1 MSYARTEKGWV
12 REIGAAPAGYRPA
25 DQPGLPSAWWRLN
38 RRYTLYMWR
47 EMSSVFVALWS
58 LFFLNQLNQ
67 VRRGEAAYEAS
78 VAARRR
84 PAWIAFHAVTLGFAI
99 VHSVTFLL
107 AAGKGPTLRVG
118 DRRVPERAVAAGAFA
133 GWAGAS
139 LLVLLVLLLGGR
151 RDTDEAEGAAG

>member
-1 MSYARTEKGWV
+1 MLGGVPEERGSGQGHPANQGRYDHELVQEPGTPMGTAMSYARTEKGWV

-107 AAGKGPTLRVG
+107 AAGKGPT
-118 DRRVPERAVAAGAFA
+118 
-133 GWAGAS
+133 
-139 LLVLLVLLLGGR
+139 
-151 RDTDEAEGAAG
+151 